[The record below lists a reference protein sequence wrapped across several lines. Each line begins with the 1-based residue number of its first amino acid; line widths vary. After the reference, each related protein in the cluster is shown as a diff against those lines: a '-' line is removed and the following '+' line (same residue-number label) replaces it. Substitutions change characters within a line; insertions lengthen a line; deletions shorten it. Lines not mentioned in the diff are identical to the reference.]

1 MIKTCLWT
9 LAFFIPTPTSIL
21 AQTNSYAFDTKPV
34 PLFETFSLKR
44 IETGKEAGRLV
55 TFLPALFADDEGG
68 MVQLMEAEI
77 NPDSV
82 VHMLTI
88 AKGEEV
94 VFQSFLSDF
103 IPHYAEGV
111 EMVDLNKDGLKDV
124 VLTFATG
131 GNGLAANWRWVL
143 VLLQKVENT
152 FELHRFTNM
161 LPDETYGLFRDMD
174 GDGSFEMVVG
184 SHTNVMDAGSPDVHS
199 YWFFNVF
206 GWQNG
211 KPVNLNPNWNF
222 PLVYRH
228 LDTINRKADPRFSAS
243 QKKQFFTLATL
254 PEYVYSDGKVSAP
267 ALLKSVFRSQDFRPS
282 EQIKESN
289 RPKSNRPIQNRN
301 LIFFMI
307 GGTGLFIF
315 VAITLLWLKGQ
326 RKTTVK
332 DDM

>member
-1 MIKTCLWT
+1 MIKRCLRLLT
-9 LAFFIPTPTSIL
+9 FLILVPTNIF
-21 AQTNSYAFDTKPV
+21 AQTTSYTFDAKPV

-44 IETGKEAGRLV
+44 IEVGKGAGSLV
-55 TFLPALFADDEGG
+55 AFLPALFGDNEGG
-68 MVQLMEAEI
+68 MVQFMNVEI
-77 NPDSV
+77 NPDSI

-88 AKGEEV
+88 TKNNKV
-94 VFQSFLSDF
+94 VFQTFLSEF
-103 IPHYAEGV
+103 TPHYSEGV
-111 EMVDLNKDGLKDV
+111 EMADLNKDGQKDV

-143 VLLQKVENT
+143 ILLQKEGNT

-174 GDGSFEMVVG
+174 GDGRFEVVVG
-184 SHTNVMDAGSPDVHS
+184 SHTNVMDTGSPDVHS

-211 KPVNLNPNWNF
+211 KPVNLNPNWDF

-228 LDTINRKADPRFSAS
+228 LDTINRKVETQFSPT
-243 QKKQFFTLATL
+243 QKKQFFTLAAL

-267 ALLKSVFRSQDFRPS
+267 ALLDPVFRSQDFRPG

-289 RPKSNRPIQNRN
+289 RPKSNRPIRNRS
-301 LIFFMI
+301 LIFYII

-315 VAITLLWLKGQ
+315 AAITLLWLKGQ
-326 RKTTVK
+326 RKKAVK
-332 DDM
+332 R